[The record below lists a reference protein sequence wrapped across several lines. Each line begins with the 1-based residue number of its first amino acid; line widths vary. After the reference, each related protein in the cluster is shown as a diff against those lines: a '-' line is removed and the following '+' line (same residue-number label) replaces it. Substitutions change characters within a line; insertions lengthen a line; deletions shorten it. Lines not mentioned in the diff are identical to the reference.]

1 MNAQS
6 MAAFCCLAWK
16 MKKKLKRNFMHII
29 ILDFS
34 AGEVRPMQQLHL
46 TEVIH
51 GHVLISRMPFD

>member
-1 MNAQS
+1 
-6 MAAFCCLAWK
+6 
-16 MKKKLKRNFMHII
+16 MHII

-51 GHVLISRMPFD
+51 GHVLISRMPFG